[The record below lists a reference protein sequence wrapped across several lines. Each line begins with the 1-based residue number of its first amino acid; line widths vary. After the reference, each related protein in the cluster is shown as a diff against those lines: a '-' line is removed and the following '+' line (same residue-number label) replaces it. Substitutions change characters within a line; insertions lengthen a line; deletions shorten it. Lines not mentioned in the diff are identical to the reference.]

1 MHRGQ
6 HAVAFEFR
14 RVFSRRATQLGWQA
28 ELQRWAATQ
37 LSAAHPNHEHIAL
50 LWNVQSQRCA
60 SLDDAFRAADELVKL
75 PMEVVK
81 TRPMCVKTEE
91 LRGRM
96 STVDEF
102 AGILAD
108 DHGALP
114 RVDRSMTPV
123 LWSKAKRPPE
133 FAMYANHPLVK
144 GLIRHTAAQ
153 FRQVETLFGL
163 REAAKP
169 AETGGS
175 NGSLGDMKS
184 IGSLGDM
191 KSIGS
196 FGSSASSA
204 SSASSGSSGS
214 TVAAIRT
221 LDKIREILS
230 LSKNRYYFGGMT
242 NWPIYEG
249 ILAELHRAMTLMS
262 LVMEH
267 SFPVSP
273 ELSFSLDDPIFDVPN
288 SIFDQSVDLGV
299 SNRLLLR
306 ISNLQPVP
314 RGKIISIPVI
324 DMHFCIYDKS
334 GRILPFQLTPDF
346 ETPFF
351 LSFEASIPAGSSRFY
366 QLRRCNAY
374 LDSQAKRIPRDSS
387 REQRFGTPEFGVI
400 LSPDGSFKGVEV
412 NGTQVA
418 FGASLGFFI
427 GSDKRVVRSGL

>member
-1 MHRGQ
+1 
-6 HAVAFEFR
+6 
-14 RVFSRRATQLGWQA
+14 
-28 ELQRWAATQ
+28 
-37 LSAAHPNHEHIAL
+37 
-50 LWNVQSQRCA
+50 
-60 SLDDAFRAADELVKL
+60 
-75 PMEVVK
+75 
-81 TRPMCVKTEE
+81 
-91 LRGRM
+91 
-96 STVDEF
+96 
-102 AGILAD
+102 
-108 DHGALP
+108 
-114 RVDRSMTPV
+114 
-123 LWSKAKRPPE
+123 
-133 FAMYANHPLVK
+133 
-144 GLIRHTAAQ
+144 
-153 FRQVETLFGL
+153 
-163 REAAKP
+163 
-169 AETGGS
+169 
-175 NGSLGDMKS
+175 
-184 IGSLGDM
+184 
-191 KSIGS
+191 
-196 FGSSASSA
+196 
-204 SSASSGSSGS
+204 
-214 TVAAIRT
+214 
-221 LDKIREILS
+221 
-230 LSKNRYYFGGMT
+230 MT

-387 REQRFGTPEFGVI
+387 REQRFGTPEFGLI

>member
-1 MHRGQ
+1 
-6 HAVAFEFR
+6 
-14 RVFSRRATQLGWQA
+14 
-28 ELQRWAATQ
+28 
-37 LSAAHPNHEHIAL
+37 
-50 LWNVQSQRCA
+50 
-60 SLDDAFRAADELVKL
+60 
-75 PMEVVK
+75 
-81 TRPMCVKTEE
+81 
-91 LRGRM
+91 M

-102 AGILAD
+102 AGILAG
-108 DHGALP
+108 DHGPLP
-114 RVDRSMTPV
+114 RVYRSMTPV
-123 LWSKAKRPPE
+123 LWRKVKRPPE
-133 FAMYANHPLVK
+133 YAVYANHPLVK

-169 AETGGS
+169 QHTGGS
-175 NGSLGDMKS
+175 NGSLGSLGSLGTIKS
-184 IGSLGDM
+184 IGSLG
-191 KSIGS
+191 STGS
-196 FGSSASSA
+196 M
-204 SSASSGSSGS
+204 GS

-221 LDKIREILS
+221 LDKIREILA

-324 DMHFCIYDKS
+324 DMHFCIYDNS

-366 QLRRCNAY
+366 QLRRCSAY

-387 REQRFGTPEFGVI
+387 REQRFGTPEFGLI
-400 LSPDGSFKGVEV
+400 LSPDGRFKGVEV
-412 NGTQVA
+412 NGTRVA
-418 FGASLGFFI
+418 FGASLGFFV